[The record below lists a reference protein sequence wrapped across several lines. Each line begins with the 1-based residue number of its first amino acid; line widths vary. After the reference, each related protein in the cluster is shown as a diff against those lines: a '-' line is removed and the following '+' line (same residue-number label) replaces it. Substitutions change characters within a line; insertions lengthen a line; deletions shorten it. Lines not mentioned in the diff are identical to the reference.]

1 MLKKARSAVNEQIA
15 ALAMETAEKVIGK
28 NVSAETDSE
37 LYNKFLNESS
47 DEK

>member
-1 MLKKARSAVNEQIA
+1 
-15 ALAMETAEKVIGK
+15 METAEKVIGK
-28 NVSAETDSE
+28 NVSSETDIE